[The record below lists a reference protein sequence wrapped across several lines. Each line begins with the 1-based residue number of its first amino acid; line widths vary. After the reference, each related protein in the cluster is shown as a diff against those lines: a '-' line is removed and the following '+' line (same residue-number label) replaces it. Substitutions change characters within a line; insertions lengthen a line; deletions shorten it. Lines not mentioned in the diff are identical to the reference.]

1 MRGGVSSD
9 GFIIHMFVY
18 RDTVAVS
25 AGCLLHSWRKKSN
38 LPVQGS
44 FSEGGH
50 QMHKHPSNS
59 VRRREKKV
67 RGSREGGISDG
78 SVWKGIFSPG
88 LNI

>member
-1 MRGGVSSD
+1 MDSLFTCS
-9 GFIIHMFVY
+9 F
-18 RDTVAVS
+18 TETLLQ
-25 AGCLLHSWRKKSN
+25 CLLGVCCTAGGRRVTSQSRAHSQR
-38 LPVQGS
+38 V
-44 FSEGGH
+44 GH

>member
-1 MRGGVSSD
+1 MDSLFTCS
-9 GFIIHMFVY
+9 F
-18 RDTVAVS
+18 TETLAVS

-78 SVWKGIFSPG
+78 SSAQA
-88 LNI
+88 LTYR

>member
-25 AGCLLHSWRKKSN
+25 AGCLLHGWRKRSN

-44 FSEGGH
+44 FSEGGSPDA
-50 QMHKHPSNS
+50 QTSFQQ
-59 VRRREKKV
+59 RETQ
-67 RGSREGGISDG
+67 GEES
-78 SVWKGIFSPG
+78 KGF
-88 LNI
+88 